1 LKPLLIVV
9 SAPSGAGK
17 TTLCDRLLLDYPE
30 ITYSVSCTTRE
41 PRGEEEDGVDYY
53 FLTAAEFARRAA
65 ARDFL
70 EHAQV
75 HGFHYGTLKDP
86 VYEAFAEGQSV
97 LMDIDVA
104 GAAQVREHVA
114 GLPPDDPMR
123 RGFVDIFIMPPS
135 MEALEAR
142 LHGRGEDDEAVIAT
156 RLRNAAQEMACA
168 NAFRYR
174 VVNDDL
180 AVAYKE
186 LRAIVDTAGEDNRG

>member
-1 LKPLLIVV
+1 MLLKPLLIVV

-41 PRGEEEDGVDYY
+41 PRGEEEDGIDYF
-53 FLTAAEFARRAA
+53 FLTPAEFARRAA
-65 ARDFL
+65 AGDFL

-75 HGFHYGTLKDP
+75 HGFHYGTLKAP

-114 GLPPDDPMR
+114 RLPPDDPMR
-123 RGFVDIFIMPPS
+123 QGFVDIFVMPPS
-135 MEALEAR
+135 LEALESR
-142 LHGRGEDDEAVIAT
+142 LYGRGEDSEAVIAT

-168 NAFRYR
+168 GEFRYR
-174 VVNDDL
+174 VVNDEL
-180 AVAYKE
+180 AIAYKE
-186 LRAIVDTAGEDNRG
+186 LCGIVETVSGMR